1 MFFYPPPTHH
11 TTIMADEYRE
21 FVESLWEDSVS
32 SYAIISGD
40 ATEAKLCAELHRD
53 RDGLICHYF
62 SGSFMDQMTRDAKH
76 TFLVAPGVWAATLI
90 DEFRGDVVL
99 KGPLFPRVD
108 AVEEDFVSGSLGVVL
123 EMSPSDALRKLRNLE
138 KPGLRYRLVRFF
150 SVR

>member
-1 MFFYPPPTHH
+1 MVS
-11 TTIMADEYRE
+11 DEYRE
-21 FVESLWEDSVS
+21 FVESLWEDTNS

-40 ATEAKLCAELHRD
+40 ALEAKLCAERHRD

-90 DEFRGDVVL
+90 NDFRDDVGSDVV
-99 KGPLFPRVD
+99 KGPLFPRVEG
-108 AVEEDFVSGSLGVVL
+108 VEEDFVSGSLGVVF
-123 EMSPSDALRKLRNLE
+123 EMSPSDALRKLRDLE
-138 KPGLRYRLVRFF
+138 KPGLKYRLVRFF